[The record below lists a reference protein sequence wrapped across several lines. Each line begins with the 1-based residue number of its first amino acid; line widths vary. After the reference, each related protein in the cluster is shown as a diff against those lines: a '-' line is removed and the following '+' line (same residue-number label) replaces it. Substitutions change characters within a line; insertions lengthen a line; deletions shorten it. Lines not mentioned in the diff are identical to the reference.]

1 MGAYR
6 GFIEGD
12 YVETVEG
19 LFFAV
24 KGLIHP
30 DGYVVAY
37 LRYVPDDLGDRV
49 RGGKRYRR
57 VYDIAETTNLL
68 KERYPLYLN
77 LIEPLGQVLQSVPL
91 NRIARV
97 YKPRQRLGSIMADPQ
112 TGIERTI
119 KKFVSAI
126 LEESGVPLESVGVSG
141 SDLIGLASPDS
152 DIDLNIYGRKLGLRA
167 YEALKRLRGTTSWI
181 SPYDKPGVRGVV
193 RARWGDTG
201 LDLERLTEIEV
212 KKVLHGK
219 ACGRD
224 YFLRLV
230 KEPGEVEAEVNAK
243 QLGKVTLRAVVADSR
258 DSIFTP
264 CSYGVEDVVFVDPQ
278 CGCKVSELVSFRGKF
293 TEQAEE
299 GELVEAR
306 GTLERVEK
314 IGETDYRVVLGVEG
328 DYLVPVGILD
338 R

>member
-1 MGAYR
+1 V
-6 GFIEGD
+6 EGD
-12 YVETVEG
+12 YVETLEG
-19 LFFAV
+19 LLFAV

-49 RGGKRYRR
+49 RGGNRYRR
-57 VYDIAETTNLL
+57 IYDIAETTNLL
-68 KERYPLYLN
+68 RERYPKYLN

-91 NRIARV
+91 GRIARV
-97 YKPRQRLGSIMADPQ
+97 YKPRLRLGSIMADPQ

-119 KKFVSAI
+119 KRFVSII
-126 LEESGVPLESVGVSG
+126 LEEGGVPLESMGVSG
-141 SDLIGLASPDS
+141 SVLIALASPDS
-152 DIDLNIYGRKLGLRA
+152 DIDLNVYGRETGLRA
-167 YEALKRLRGTTSWI
+167 YEALKRLRGATSWI
-181 SPYDKPGVRGVV
+181 SPYDKVGVREIV
-193 RARWGDTG
+193 RARWGGTG

-212 KKVLHGK
+212 KKVLHGRV
-219 ACGRD
+219 CGRD

-230 KEPGEVEAEVNAK
+230 KEPGEVEAEANAK
-243 QLGKVTLRAVVADSR
+243 QLGKVTLRAVVADSG

-264 CSYGVEDVVFVDPQ
+264 CSYRVEDVVFVDPQ

-314 IGETDYRVVLGVEG
+314 IGGTVHRVVLGGEG